1 MVELLHTNNM
11 AAKVVKEFHGFSGN
25 QILLMQKHDKLFV
38 RKIGDV
44 SRNLERMQVLCED
57 YPLPQLYTVSEK
69 MIDMEYL
76 HGLDIKSYLR
86 INNYEKLLEFL
97 LCILEKFSTVIVN
110 KNYTEIYIKKLQEI
124 NFDELPFT
132 CEQLLDR
139 LPRQLPSSNYHGD
152 LTLENII
159 WTADRGFFLI
169 DCATTEYDSYIFDI
183 AKLRQD
189 LELGWFTRKDNAM
202 LNVKTKHIQQK
213 ILQQYPT
220 ANNDYLLI
228 LMLLRVYRHSQP
240 DTLERN
246 FLLEGIKSLWK

>member
-1 MVELLHTNNM
+1 M

-38 RKIGDV
+38 RKIGNV

-86 INNYEKLLEFL
+86 TNNYEKLLEFL
-97 LCILEKFSTVIVN
+97 LCILEKFSTNLVL
-110 KNYTEIYIKKLQEI
+110 KDYTQTYIKKLQEI
-124 NFDELPFT
+124 NFDKLPFT

-213 ILQQYPT
+213 ILQQYPI

-240 DTLERN
+240 GTLERN
-246 FLLEGIKSLWK
+246 FLLEGIRSLWK